1 MALQQLAARYPVRGT
16 APAPGSEPEST
27 RERIQRLQQL
37 MSAGNAASADGEYAA
52 ALATFDSVV
61 RMFPDFATTEYA
73 RLSRALMLYQVGSSD
88 AIRVSDAILQLEDLE
103 VALRGYAEVHAALA
117 VILYVERP
125 ARLQQAEQQW
135 EIAMEFNKSFSDR
148 DWVYRTKHWPP
159 RLMAALDRFLTLT

>member
-1 MALQQLAARYPVRGT
+1 
-16 APAPGSEPEST
+16 
-27 RERIQRLQQL
+27 
-37 MSAGNAASADGEYAA
+37 
-52 ALATFDSVV
+52 
-61 RMFPDFATTEYA
+61 
-73 RLSRALMLYQVGSSD
+73 MLYQVGSSD

-125 ARLQQAEQQW
+125 ARLQQAEQQASSSGQPGRRKGRRGRACARLPDAPGQLACRSGVSADIAAHAPPRFPLLQW

>member
-103 VALRGYAEVHAALA
+103 VALRGYAE
-117 VILYVERP
+117 
-125 ARLQQAEQQW
+125 W